1 MSASQ
6 LERVFEPFDRAGAE
20 QSGVEGTGL
29 GLALCR
35 RLVEA
40 MGGTIEVASEP
51 GSGSTFTVELERA
64 EAPALEPEAEPRLA
78 ARERSALE
86 EHALQQR
93 TLLYIE
99 DNLSSLK
106 LIEALIERIGGARV
120 ITAMQGK
127 LGLELARR
135 RRPDLV
141 LLDLHLPDIDGAEV
155 LERLRGDPATREIP
169 VVIVSADATEGQ
181 AERLLAAGAAAYI
194 TKPIDVPRL
203 LEVLGEQLGERS
215 GAGAG

>member
-1 MSASQ
+1 
-6 LERVFEPFDRAGAE
+6 
-20 QSGVEGTGL
+20 
-29 GLALCR
+29 
-35 RLVEA
+35 
-40 MGGTIEVASEP
+40 
-51 GSGSTFTVELERA
+51 
-64 EAPALEPEAEPRLA
+64 
-78 ARERSALE
+78 
-86 EHALQQR
+86 
-93 TLLYIE
+93 
-99 DNLSSLK
+99 
-106 LIEALIERIGGARV
+106 V
-120 ITAMQGK
+120 ISAMQGE